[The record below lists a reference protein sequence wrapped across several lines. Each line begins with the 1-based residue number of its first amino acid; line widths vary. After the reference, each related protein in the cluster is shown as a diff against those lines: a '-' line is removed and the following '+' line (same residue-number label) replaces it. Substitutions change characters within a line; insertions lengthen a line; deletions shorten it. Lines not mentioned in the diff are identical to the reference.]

1 MGVPRGY
8 NLGMP
13 YCSNCG
19 HEVAEGIA
27 FCPQCGAVLH
37 QAAAPPRQYAGFWR
51 RLGGHLIDGLIISI
65 VAGTIV
71 GILGRGM
78 LAGSGPV
85 DGLDQ
90 TSNGVSALLTFGY
103 FWYFVA
109 RGQTLGQAALGI
121 RLVDAEG
128 NAPGTQK
135 ALIRTLM
142 AFVSALALGLGY
154 LWAAFHSEKRTWHDM
169 VAGTWAVRV

>member
-1 MGVPRGY
+1 
-8 NLGMP
+8 MP

-19 HEVAEGIA
+19 HEVAEGVA
-27 FCPQCGAVLH
+27 FCPQCGAALH
-37 QAAAPPRQYAGFWR
+37 SNATPAREYAGFWR
-51 RLGGHLIDGLIISI
+51 RVGGHLIDGLIVSIISGVI
-65 VAGTIV
+65 IGV
-71 GILGRGM
+71 LGGSM
-78 LAGSGPV
+78 LGGGGDVSSLEEP
-85 DGLDQ
+85 
-90 TSNGVSALLTFGY
+90 SNAISALVTLGY

-121 RLVDAEG
+121 RLVDAAG
-128 NAPGTQK
+128 NAPGNQK

-154 LWAAFHSEKRTWHDM
+154 LWAAFHREKRTWHDL